1 MHIRKNDNVQVIS
14 GDEKGKTGKIL
25 SVLPKKRRVIIEG
38 MNYVQKHVRRSE
50 KNPQGGRVQKEAPI
64 SWSNVLVTCQNR
76 NCKKYGKGV
85 RSRIK
90 FLENGDKAR
99 VCYKC
104 GSEII
109 VAE

>member
-50 KNPQGGRVQKEAPI
+50 KNPQGGRVQK
-64 SWSNVLVTCQNR
+64 
-76 NCKKYGKGV
+76 
-85 RSRIK
+85 
-90 FLENGDKAR
+90 
-99 VCYKC
+99 
-104 GSEII
+104 
-109 VAE
+109 